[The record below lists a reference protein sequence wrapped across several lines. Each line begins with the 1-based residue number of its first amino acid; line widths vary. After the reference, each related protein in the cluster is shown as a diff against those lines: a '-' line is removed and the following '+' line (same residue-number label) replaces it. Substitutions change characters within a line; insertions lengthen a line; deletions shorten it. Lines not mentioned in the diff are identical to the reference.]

1 MSLKE
6 RRARHHA
13 AIEKRILETAEELLL
28 RSGLDGV
35 SLRAVAERIEYSPA
49 AIYGY
54 FPTKDDLLAALAAH
68 GFRQLNDALTRV
80 SELTDSSP
88 LARLREFY
96 WRYYEFSK
104 THAAYYELMFLDSS
118 YPQHRWDREALEFL
132 RAATASADRLIA
144 GFVDTGT
151 TLSETSTAAVRRTL
165 WAAVHGA
172 AAIAL
177 RKRLPADTDCDQLAA
192 DTLDAVLA
200 GYSRSAPCFSQATD
214 DRSKSKTGGHN
225 VDLVSDPN
233 RTGNRRSIHRGHQ
246 TRQHVKGDG
255 AASSSVMAMSHRT
268 IERVIGR
275 LLTDEELRLKFTRSP
290 RQTVAELSEQGW
302 ELSHLEVDALLATE
316 IRLWSDVAPRIDPR
330 LQRCCLK
337 TQDDET
343 S

>member
-104 THAAYYELMFLDSS
+104 THPAYYELMFLDSS

-214 DRSKSKTGGHN
+214 DRSKSKT
-225 VDLVSDPN
+225 
-233 RTGNRRSIHRGHQ
+233 HRGHQ
-246 TRQHVKGDG
+246 TRQHVKRDG

-330 LQRCCLK
+330 LKRCCLK